1 MDCCA
6 SIPENR
12 HFLAE
17 KTTGIPVVVFLPCP
31 FQKRVVLS
39 FRMVGVVC
47 ALLGIMLVQTAH
59 GQGSS
64 TAYTDSLLAI
74 INKPNPDSAS
84 VAAVMQLQRY
94 FFERGQYD
102 STLKYAQLGMRLTA
116 QLKDEKASA
125 RAHYNMG
132 MTYTNLAR
140 YDSARFYLDA
150 VLDYWPLLQD
160 TLLQVNAYNAMG
172 ILSNYQSDYGSAV
185 EYLLEAET
193 LIDQSSSTE
202 VRNLFPQIL
211 SGISRNLI
219 AEKQYERG
227 IGYAKKAL
235 RIRNYPTEGR
245 YRVILHLEITDAYL
259 KLKNTT
265 LAKAHLDSA
274 IFFNQSLNNMVIS
287 NFVFMNEGNYHQA
300 MKDHTKAFVAY
311 QEAYRLCRQIRN
323 DYLIATAAGSLANAC
338 YLISRYDE
346 AIHYANEVIA
356 LGKPLKQYDDVAGSY
371 DVLKRVASSRG
382 DYKSALQYAELH
394 KIYVDSNT
402 NAETQKRI
410 LGLESRYQHQKR
422 EQELATLK
430 SESTLRE
437 LETVRRNRMYL
448 IAGISAVALIIIL
461 IIYSGYSR
469 QKQTLAEKERKL
481 QEDRVKFLERQQQ
494 VVSLQS
500 MINGQETERT
510 RIAKDLHDG
519 LGGVFSTIKMYFNSL
534 HHEQPALREQE
545 LFQKS
550 YTLVNDASEEIRR
563 IAHNMMPEV
572 LLKMGLVNAL
582 KDLCAN
588 ISAGKLLQV
597 KLEVHGME
605 KRLNTTTE
613 IMLFRIMQEL
623 LNNIIK
629 HAQATEA
636 IVQIVRDGNRLSVQV
651 EDNGRGFNTAEADNQ
666 KRAGMESVQSRVAY
680 LNGKLSIDSQQ
691 NVGTTVMMDFLIQ
704 DV

>member
-1 MDCCA
+1 MCSA

-12 HFLAE
+12 HFLT
-17 KTTGIPVVVFLPCP
+17 KKITGIPVEDFLAYS
-31 FQKRVVLS
+31 FLKRVVFS
-39 FRMVGVVC
+39 FRMIGVTW
-47 ALLGIMLVQTAH
+47 ALLGALLAQTAY

-64 TAYTDSLLAI
+64 TAYTDSLRAI
-74 INKPNPDSAS
+74 VNKPNPDSAS
-84 VAAVMQLQRY
+84 VTALMQLQRY

-102 STLKYAQLGMRLTA
+102 STLNYAQQARRLTA

-150 VLDYWPLLQD
+150 VLGYWPVVQD
-160 TLLQVNAYNAMG
+160 TVLQVSAYNALG
-172 ILSNYQSDYGSAV
+172 ILSNYQSDYESAV
-185 EYLLEAET
+185 EYLLEAEA
-193 LIDQSSSTE
+193 LIDQSSSAE

-219 AEKQYERG
+219 AEKQYVRG
-227 IGYAKKAL
+227 IEYAKKAL

-274 IFFNQSLNNMVIS
+274 VFFNQSLNNMVIS

-300 MKDHTKAFVAY
+300 MQDHTKAFIAY
-311 QEAYRLCRQIRN
+311 QEAYRLCKQIRN

-338 YLISRYDE
+338 YLTGRYDE
-346 AIHYANEVIA
+346 AIQYANEVIA

-371 DVLKRVASSRG
+371 DVLKRVATSRG
-382 DYKSALQYAELH
+382 EFKNALQYAELH

-437 LETVRRNRMYL
+437 LETVRSNRMYL

-572 LLKMGLVNAL
+572 LMKMGLVNAL

-597 KLEVHGME
+597 KLEVHGMD

-636 IVQIVRDGNRLSVQV
+636 IIQFVRDGNRLSVQV
-651 EDNGRGFNTAEADNQ
+651 EDNGRGFNTSEADKN
-666 KRAGMESVQSRVAY
+666 KNMGMENIQSRVAY
-680 LNGKLSIDSQQ
+680 LNGKLSIDSQH